1 MTRKNAEILLAA
13 VVLARSASFLF
24 NKILLDTMS
33 PFSLMGMRFLLAGI
47 LLTLLF
53 RKRFASV
60 SLHTFFKGVFLGF
73 VFFLMMSAE
82 LFGLKT
88 VSSSTAALLEG
99 TAIIFVP
106 IFESFLK
113 RTMPSVR
120 IMISTVLSF
129 AGVAMLTSGESGFT
143 VGAGAVLCL
152 IAAVIYAVC
161 MIITDRMSKNED
173 SIVLGTLQVTFM
185 GVFGMLFSFLFESP
199 ALPNTAGQWGA
210 MLFLIIVC
218 SSFGFAMQPVAQKYT
233 TSERT
238 AVLGALNP
246 MGAAVLGM
254 VFLNESAGISGLAG
268 GALIISGLLIQS
280 IKKEQLAVQ

>member
-33 PFSLMGMRFLLAGI
+33 PFTLMGMRFLLAGTV
-47 LLTLLF
+47 LMVLF
-53 RKRFASV
+53 RKRFVSV
-60 SLHTFFKGVFLGF
+60 SHHTFFKGVFLGF

-88 VSSSTAALLEG
+88 VSSSAAALLEG

-106 IFESFLK
+106 IFESFIRRTVPSK
-113 RTMPSVR
+113 R
-120 IMISTVLSF
+120 MITSTILSF
-129 AGVAMLTSGESGFT
+129 GGVSLLTSGGMGFSMGP
-143 VGAGAVLCL
+143 GAFLCL
-152 IAAVIYAVC
+152 SAAVIYAVC
-161 MIITDRMSKNED
+161 MILTDRMSKDED
-173 SIVLGTLQVTFM
+173 SVVLGTLQVTFM
-185 GVFGMLFSFLFESP
+185 GVFGMIFSLMLETP
-199 ALPNTAGQWGA
+199 VLPQSTGQWAA

-246 MGAAVLGM
+246 MGAAVLGII
-254 VFLNESAGISGLAG
+254 FLHEPLGITGLLG
-268 GALIISGLLIQS
+268 GMLIICGLLIQS
-280 IKKEQLAVQ
+280 VKKEQLAGE